1 MELLILYYSSTL
13 GIEAQHSFLTR
24 SWRNRDCVKVVMR
37 PTNGAREKIPWQ
49 PSGNTGSAI
58 AATQA
63 RRNIPARV
71 EMARTSK
78 FREIVA
84 PAL

>member
-1 MELLILYYSSTL
+1 
-13 GIEAQHSFLTR
+13 
-24 SWRNRDCVKVVMR
+24 VKVVMR

-58 AATQA
+58 ATTQA
-63 RRNIPARV
+63 GRNIPATV
-71 EMARTSK
+71 ERARTSK

>member
-1 MELLILYYSSTL
+1 
-13 GIEAQHSFLTR
+13 
-24 SWRNRDCVKVVMR
+24 VKVVMR

-58 AATQA
+58 TATQA
-63 RRNIPARV
+63 GHNIPARV
-71 EMARTSK
+71 EMARASK
-78 FREIVA
+78 FREIIA

>member
-1 MELLILYYSSTL
+1 
-13 GIEAQHSFLTR
+13 
-24 SWRNRDCVKVVMR
+24 VKVVMR

-58 AATQA
+58 TATQA
-63 RRNIPARV
+63 GHKLPARV
-71 EMARTSK
+71 EMARASK
-78 FREIVA
+78 FREIIA